1 MKHEENKEH
10 KFNQAAIVRQNATLV
25 SVVWLI
31 PLLAAIVGAWLLAQN
46 LRSKGP
52 EIKLLIDN
60 AEGIEVNTT
69 AVRILNVDV
78 GRVTNIRLQPNQK
91 GVELTARLNKD
102 VEDLMREDT
111 QFWIVKPRIDQNGIT
126 GLGTL
131 VSGSYIA
138 FSPGTSEEEAHE
150 FKVSDLPPV
159 TAIGQS
165 GTRIYLSGKNS
176 KMLSA
181 GSPILYESHTVGT
194 VESAKFNP
202 TTQMVDYTI
211 FIQSPNESLLNSGSE
226 FWLDSGINI
235 RTDGAGVSIN
245 TPPISA
251 IVSGA
256 ISFRTPRY
264 LKDTQPIQNGNKFV
278 IFNNRRELESQAGE
292 RTLFYVAFFDTSVRG
307 LEIGAPVEYRGIK
320 IGTVAD
326 VPYFDE
332 SDNLKLFQSGL
343 IPVRLRLEPFL
354 METGGG
360 NQRDVKHESREYW
373 QNEIQAALNR
383 GLTATLASNNLILGS
398 KMIELRDVSGD
409 GNVLKPESEYRGH
422 TVIATQ
428 TGGGLDDLQNKVA
441 KLLDKINALPIDKTV
456 NEVNGSLKELRDTL
470 KSAQILLANTNKT
483 MDSANKAVANAN
495 KLIGQQST
503 QNIPREINQSLQELR
518 KTLQGVSPQSPMYQD
533 VQQTLQSIDN
543 TLKDVKP
550 LVQTLKEKPNS
561 LIFNSSTQ
569 DPIPKGSQ

>member
-1 MKHEENKEH
+1 MKHEENKES
-10 KFNQAAIVRQNATLV
+10 KINQVAIVRPNVTWI

-31 PLLAAIVGAWLLAQN
+31 PLLAAIIGAWLFAQN

-69 AVRILNVDV
+69 AIRILNVDV
-78 GRVTNIRLQPNQK
+78 GRVTQIRLRPEQK

-138 FSPGTSEEEAHE
+138 FSPGKSDREAFE
-150 FKVSDLPPV
+150 FKVDDLPPV

-202 TTQMVDYTI
+202 DTQLVDYTI

-235 RTDGAGVSIN
+235 RTNGAGISID
-245 TPPISA
+245 TPPFSA
-251 IVSGA
+251 ILSGA
-256 ISFRTPRY
+256 ISFQTPRH
-264 LKDTQPIQNGNKFV
+264 LQDAKPIQNGDRFV

-292 RTLFYVAFFDTSVRG
+292 RTLYYVAFFDHSVRG
-307 LEIGAPVEYRGIK
+307 LAIGAPVEYRGIK

-326 VPYFDE
+326 MPYFAE
-332 SDNLKLFQSGL
+332 GDNLKLFQSGL
-343 IPVRLRLEPFL
+343 IPVRLRLEPYL
-354 METGGG
+354 IESGGG
-360 NQRDVKHESREYW
+360 NQRNAKSENREYW

-383 GLTATLASNNLILGS
+383 GLTATLASNNLVLGS
-398 KMIELRDVSGD
+398 KMIELRHADADSA
-409 GNVLKPESEYRGH
+409 VLKPRQSYHGH
-422 TVIATQ
+422 MVIATQ
-428 TGGGLDDLQNKVA
+428 LGGGLEDLQNKVA
-441 KLLDKINALPIDKTV
+441 KLLDKINKLPIDKTI
-456 NEVNGSLKELRDTL
+456 NEANRSLKELRHTL
-470 KSAQILLANTNKT
+470 QSAQSLLASTNQTMQNANKT
-483 MDSANKAVANAN
+483 INHAN
-495 KLIGQQST
+495 KLIGQPDT
-503 QNIPREINQSLQELR
+503 QNLPKEINQSLKELR
-518 KTLQGVSPQSPMYQD
+518 KVLQGVSPQSPMYQE
-533 VQQTLQSIDN
+533 VQQTIKGIDN

-561 LIFNSSTQ
+561 LIFNSHVK

>member
-1 MKHEENKEH
+1 MKNEENKET
-10 KFNQAAIVRQNATLV
+10 KSNQAAIVRQNATLV
-25 SVVWLI
+25 SAVWLI
-31 PLLAAIVGAWLLAQN
+31 PLLAAIVGAWLLAQH

-52 EIKLLIDN
+52 EIKLFIEN

-69 AVRILNVDV
+69 AIRILNVDV
-78 GRVTNIRLQPNQK
+78 GRVTQIRLQPNQK

-111 QFWIVKPRIDQNGIT
+111 QFWIVKPRIDRNGIT

-131 VSGSYIA
+131 VSGAYIA
-138 FSPGTSEEEAHE
+138 FSPGKSSKEAYD
-150 FKVSDLPPV
+150 FKVDELPPV

-176 KMLSA
+176 KMLSV

-211 FIQSPNESLLNSGSE
+211 FIQSPNENLLNSGSE
-226 FWLDSGINI
+226 FWLEDGINI
-235 RTDGAGVSIN
+235 STDGAGIRIN
-245 TPPISA
+245 TPRLSA
-251 IVSGA
+251 IFSGA
-256 ISFRTPRY
+256 ISFQTPRH
-264 LKDTQPIQNGNKFV
+264 LNDQKPIQNGDKFV

-292 RTLFYVAFFDTSVRG
+292 RTLFYVAFFNDSVRG
-307 LEIGAPVEYRGIK
+307 LAVGAPVEYRGIK

-326 VPYFDE
+326 VPYFAAG
-332 SDNLKLFQSGL
+332 DNLRLFQSGL
-343 IPVRLRLEPFL
+343 IPVRLRLEPYL
-354 METGGG
+354 METGGN
-360 NQRDVKHESREYW
+360 NQREVSRESREYW

-398 KMIELRDVSGD
+398 KMIELRDAVRGTA
-409 GNVLKPESEYRGH
+409 VLKPEKEYQGH
-422 TVIATQ
+422 IVMATQ
-428 TGGGLDDLQNKVA
+428 TSGGFDDLQNKVA
-441 KLLDKINALPIDKTV
+441 KLLDKINNLAIDKTV
-456 NEVNGSLKELRDTL
+456 NEVNGSLKELRETL
-470 KSAQILLANTNKT
+470 KSAQNLLANTNQT
-483 MDSANKAVANAN
+483 MQNANKAVNQAN
-495 KLIGQQST
+495 KLMGQPAT
-503 QNIPREINQSLQELR
+503 QNLPKEINASLSELR

-561 LIFNSSTQ
+561 LIFNSNST

>member
-138 FSPGTSEEEAHE
+138 FSPGTSENEAHE

-211 FIQSPNESLLNSGSE
+211 FIQSPNESLLNSGSQ

-256 ISFRTPRY
+256 ISFHTPRHV
-264 LKDTQPIQNGNKFV
+264 KDTKPIQNGDKFV

-307 LEIGAPVEYRGIK
+307 LEIGAPVEYRGMK

-326 VPYFDE
+326 MPYFDE
-332 SDNLKLFQSGL
+332 GDNLKLFQSGL
-343 IPVRLRLEPFL
+343 IPVRLRLEPYL
-354 METGGG
+354 MESGGG
-360 NQRDVKHESREYW
+360 NQRDVKRESREYW

-409 GNVLKPESEYRGH
+409 GKVLKPENEYRGH

-428 TGGGLDDLQNKVA
+428 TGGGLEDLQNKVA

-483 MDSANKAVANAN
+483 MNSANQAVNNAN

-503 QNIPREINQSLQELR
+503 QNLPREINQSLQELR